1 MIRLG
6 PIRRVGEVLAM
17 AVRGFILHPTYRI
30 EAGRAVVHLF
40 GRLETGDSF
49 LIRDSRLTPYFFIR
63 ASDAAVARELGA
75 VHQQAVDLET
85 MRGEPVV
92 RVEIPTPPDTTPL
105 RENLHGRGVRTHEA
119 DVRFAIRYLID
130 RGIRGAL
137 AIDEASAEV
146 TPRDARST
154 PAVDRIFQ
162 NPEVHPTD
170 WRPDAGLLKVLSL
183 DIETDPRGRT
193 VYSAALSGAGA
204 DEVHLAAEEGRVS
217 RALATSPA
225 NGRVLAWGNEKRLL
239 AKLLERLREIDFDI
253 LTGWNVIDFDL
264 AVLVAAARRLGI
276 AFEIGRLPGAARVT
290 RDTSFWGRSRAEI
303 AGRVVLDGIDLLKGA
318 FVKLEDYRLD
328 TAARALL
335 GEGKVELD
343 PAEGTGSGRDRA
355 EAIER
360 AFRDDLPRFIEY
372 NRADALLVLR
382 ILEKARLIE
391 LVVER
396 SLLTGM
402 PPDRVGGSIASF
414 DFLYLHQLR
423 RRGRVAPSL
432 AARNDEGEPTAGGAV
447 LEPAPGLH
455 ENVLAFDF
463 KSLYPSLIRTFNID
477 PLGHV
482 AHPTEADDLIRA
494 PNGACFRRGPAILP
508 ELLRDLFPR
517 REKAKRE
524 GNAIAAHALKIL
536 MNSFYGVLA
545 TPACR
550 FHSGPVANAITHFGQ
565 WVLHWGRDRME
576 RRGLRVLYGDTDS
589 LFVLS
594 GIGGSGGG
602 EEARRLGA
610 ELCREINAELAATV
624 RSTWGVESHLELE
637 FEVLFLK
644 LFLPAMRRGGTG
656 ARKRYAGLVK
666 RAGEGEGEE
675 ILFVG
680 MEVVRRDWTE
690 LSKRFQRGLF
700 ERLFRG
706 TSSETVAAYLRD
718 FVRDLRDGR
727 HDPLLVYR
735 KALRKKLSEYTATTP
750 PHVKA
755 ARQMEGRVRGLIEY
769 VMTTGGPEPAAM
781 RRSRIDYEHYVQKQ
795 IRPIAEQV
803 LPHLG
808 IDFANALGEETQG
821 RLF

>member
-1 MIRLG
+1 
-6 PIRRVGEVLAM
+6 M

-49 LIRDSRLTPYFFIR
+49 LVRDSRSTPYFFIR
-63 ASDAAVARELGA
+63 AAEAAAARELGA
-75 VHQQAVDLET
+75 DRQQTVDLQT
-85 MRGEPVV
+85 MSGEPVV

-105 RENLHGRGVRTHEA
+105 REALHQHGVRTHEA

-130 RGIRGAL
+130 RGIRGSIV
-137 AIDEASAEV
+137 IDGAAAEEA
-146 TPRDARST
+146 PRDASHA
-154 PAVDRIFQ
+154 PYVDRIFQ
-162 NPEVHPTD
+162 DPEVHPSD
-170 WRPDAGLLKVLSL
+170 WRPAPDLLRVVSL

-193 VYSAALSGAGA
+193 VYSAALCGAGV
-204 DEVHLAAEEGRVS
+204 DEVHLAAEEGVVAR
-217 RALATSPA
+217 RLATSPA
-225 NGRVLAWGNEKRLL
+225 DGTVLAWGNEKRLL
-239 AKLLERLREIDFDI
+239 TKLLERLREIDFDI

-264 AVLVAAARRLGI
+264 AVLVAAARRLGVP
-276 AFEIGRLPGAARVT
+276 FEIGRLPGAARVI

-335 GEGKVELD
+335 GEGKVELKTED
-343 PAEGTGSGRDRA
+343 GTAGGMDRA
-355 EAIER
+355 QAIQR
-360 AFRDDLPRFIEY
+360 AFRDDLPRFIAY
-372 NRADALLVLR
+372 NRADALLVKR
-382 ILEKARLIE
+382 ILDKARLIE
-391 LVVER
+391 LTVER

-402 PPDRVGGSIASF
+402 PPDRVGASIASF
-414 DFLYLHQLR
+414 DSLYLHRLR

-432 AARNDEGEPTAGGAV
+432 TARDTEGEPTAGGAV
-447 LEPAPGLH
+447 LEPAPGLYD
-455 ENVLAFDF
+455 NVLAFDF

-477 PLGHV
+477 PLGLID
-482 AHPTEADDLIRA
+482 PSTEADDPIRA
-494 PNGACFRRGPAILP
+494 PNGACFSRAPGILP

-517 REKAKRE
+517 RERAKRE
-524 GNAIAAHALKIL
+524 GDAIAAHALKIL

-576 RRGLRVLYGDTDS
+576 QRGLRVLYGDTDS

-594 GIGGSGGG
+594 GIEGSGGR
-602 EEARRLGA
+602 EEARRLGT
-610 ELCREINAELAATV
+610 ELCEWINRELAATI
-624 RSTWGVESHLELE
+624 RSSWGVESHLELE
-637 FEVLFLK
+637 FEALFLK
-644 LFLPAMRRGGTG
+644 LFFPAMRRGGAG
-656 ARKRYAGLVK
+656 ARKRYAGLVE
-666 RAGEGEGEE
+666 RTGAEGGEE
-675 ILFVG
+675 VLFVG

-700 ERLFRG
+700 ERLFKG
-706 TSSETVAAYLRD
+706 ASSEPVAAYLRD
-718 FVRDLRDGR
+718 FVRHLRDGR
-727 HDPLLVYR
+727 HDDLLVYR

-755 ARQMEGRVRGLIEY
+755 ARQMGGRVRGLIEY
-769 VMTTGGPEPAAM
+769 VMTTAGPEPAAA
-781 RRSRIDYEHYVQKQ
+781 RRSPIDYEHYVQKQ
-795 IRPIAEQV
+795 VRPIAEQV
-803 LPHLG
+803 LPLLG
-808 IDFANALGEETQG
+808 VDFETTLGEETQG